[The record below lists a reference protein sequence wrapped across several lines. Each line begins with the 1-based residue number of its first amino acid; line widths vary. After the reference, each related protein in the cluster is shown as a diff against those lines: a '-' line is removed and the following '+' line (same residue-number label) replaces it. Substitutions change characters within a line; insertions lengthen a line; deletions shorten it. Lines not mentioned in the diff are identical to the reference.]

1 VAFMLARMEQPDF
14 PQPVGIFRT
23 IERATYEDMMV
34 DQIDASIAKSGAGSL
49 EKLLNSGDTW
59 VVE

>member
-1 VAFMLARMEQPDF
+1 MLI
-14 PQPVGIFRT
+14 G
-23 IERATYEDMMV
+23 
-34 DQIDASIAKSGAGSL
+34 QIDEAIAKSGPGSL